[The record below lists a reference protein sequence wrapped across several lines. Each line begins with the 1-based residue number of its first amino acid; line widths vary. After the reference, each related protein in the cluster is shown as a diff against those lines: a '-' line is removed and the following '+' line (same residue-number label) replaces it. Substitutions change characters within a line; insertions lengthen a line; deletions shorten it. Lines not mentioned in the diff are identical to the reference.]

1 MSKGSISRK
10 SHYISRIGVHTMR
23 ITVLTKTKLVLILLL
38 SACIPT
44 GYTRGYSEQ
53 GIREMDMQAAVNE
66 SNFGKY
72 SPPVQVSFV
81 REYGDDLE
89 RLVSQLPGETLLD
102 NRWTRLYKK
111 QLGIELRYDWIARG
125 DVYGQKLG
133 VSLAAGRIPDIVRV
147 NPYQLRQLSNA
158 GLIQDL
164 SEVYQSYASPLAK
177 SILEAEGSGPFDAA
191 TIDGKLMAIPETA
204 SSIETAQYLWI
215 RTDWLERL
223 ELQPPE
229 TMEDV
234 LNISKAFT
242 EEDPDG
248 NGKSDTFGL
257 ALTNHLWDP
266 VMGAA
271 GLMAGYGAY
280 PNIWIKNEEGGLVF
294 GGIQPEVRNALQAL
308 QNMYLDG
315 QFDPDFSYKKGTN
328 EARLIQNGTIGML
341 YGEQWTPFMIQ
352 LSRETDSEAE
362 WRAFPIVAESGKLAK
377 VPLRTNTWQ
386 YFAVRKDYAHP
397 EVIMKLMNLHLE
409 TNWGEHAQ
417 YETYYNDDSKAVWM
431 LSPVN
436 PFPGTKNLD
445 AYRQLHEANRTGDL
459 SVLQEEALTIKN
471 RMDAYTEESVE
482 SGWGWNQTYGPSG
495 AFSIAD
501 AYERKG
507 QLLYDQFTGGITETM
522 VDRQII
528 LNDLQLEAYLNIIL
542 GSPIEEFDQFVASWR
557 KLGGDQITAEVNAWL
572 NTKTTLER

>member
-1 MSKGSISRK
+1 MVNID
-10 SHYISRIGVHTMR
+10 V
-23 ITVLTKTKLVLILLL
+23 
-38 SACIPT
+38 
-44 GYTRGYSEQ
+44 
-53 GIREMDMQAAVNE
+53 QAAENE
-66 SNFGKY
+66 PHVSKY
-72 SPPVQVSFV
+72 SSPVQVSFV
-81 REYGDDLE
+81 REVGDDLE
-89 RLVSQLPGETLLD
+89 QMLSQLPGESLLD
-102 NRWTRLYKK
+102 NRWTRLYEEK
-111 QLGIELRYDWIARG
+111 LGIQLQYDWIARG

-164 SEVYQSYASPLAK
+164 SEVYQTYASPFTK

-204 SSIETAQYLWI
+204 SSIESAQYLWI
-215 RTDWLERL
+215 RTDWLEH
-223 ELQPPE
+223 LQLDRPE

-234 LNISKAFT
+234 LEISKAFT
-242 EEDPDG
+242 ERDPDG
-248 NGKSDTFGL
+248 NGQRDTYGL

-266 VMGAA
+266 VMGAV

-280 PNIWIKNEEGGLVF
+280 PNIWIKDEDGRLVF
-294 GGIQPEVRNALQAL
+294 GGIQPEVRKALQVL
-308 QNMYLDG
+308 QTMYLEG
-315 QFDPDFSYKKGTN
+315 QLDPDFSYKKGTN
-328 EARLIQNGTIGML
+328 EARLIQNGNIGML

-352 LSRETDSEAE
+352 SSRENDPEAE
-362 WRAFPIVAESGKLAK
+362 WQAFPILAESGKLAK
-377 VPLRTNTWQ
+377 VQLRTNTWQ
-386 YFAVRKDYAHP
+386 YFAVRKDYPHP

-431 LSPVN
+431 LSPVT

-445 AYRQLHEANRTGDL
+445 AYRQIQEANRSGNP
-459 SVLQEEALTIKN
+459 SVLQEEASAIQK
-471 RMDAYTEESVE
+471 RIEAYTEENVE

-495 AFSIAD
+495 ALSIAD
-501 AYERKG
+501 GYERNG

-542 GSPIEEFDQFVASWR
+542 GRPIEEFDLFVDNWL

-572 NTKTTLER
+572 NTKTALEH

>member
-1 MSKGSISRK
+1 
-10 SHYISRIGVHTMR
+10 MR
-23 ITVLTKTKLVLILLL
+23 ITVLIRTKLVVILLL
-38 SACIPT
+38 SACIPS
-44 GYTRGYSEQ
+44 GHTRGYSGQ
-53 GIREMDMQAAVNE
+53 DIVGTDVQAAENE
-66 SNFGKY
+66 PHFSKY
-72 SPPVQVSFV
+72 SSPVQVSFV
-81 REYGDDLE
+81 RESGDDLE
-89 RLVSQLPGETLLD
+89 RMISQLPGETLLD
-102 NRWTRLYKK
+102 NRWSRLYEEK
-111 QLGIELRYDWIARG
+111 LGIQLQYDWIARG

-133 VSLAAGRIPDIVRV
+133 VSLAAGRIPDIVKV

-164 SEVYQSYASPLAK
+164 SEVYSTYASPLAK
-177 SILEAEGSGPFDAA
+177 SILEAEGRGPFDAA

-223 ELQPPE
+223 QLHPPE

-234 LNISKAFT
+234 LEISKAFT
-242 EEDPDG
+242 YRDPDG
-248 NGKSDTFGL
+248 NGQQDTYGL

-280 PNIWIKNEEGGLVF
+280 PNIWVKDANGNLVY
-294 GGIQPEVRNALQAL
+294 GGIQPEVRKALQVL
-308 QNMYLDG
+308 QNLYLDD
-315 QFDPDFSYKKGTN
+315 QLDPDFGYKRGAY

-341 YGEQWTPFMIQ
+341 YGEQWTPFMIKS
-352 LSRETDSEAE
+352 SRDNDPDAE
-362 WRAFPIVAESGKLAK
+362 WQAFPIVAESGHMAK

-409 TNWGEHAQ
+409 TNWGEQAQ
-417 YETYYNDDSKAVWM
+417 YETYYNDDSEAVWM
-431 LSPVN
+431 LSPVT

-445 AYRQLHEANRTGDL
+445 AYRQISEASRSGDP
-459 SVLQEEALTIKN
+459 SGLQEEAAAIQKRIEAYIKE
-471 RMDAYTEESVE
+471 DVE

-501 AYERKG
+501 GYERNG
-507 QLLYDQFTGGITETM
+507 QLLYDQFTGGITDTM
-522 VDRQII
+522 IDRQMI

-542 GSPIEEFDQFVASWR
+542 GNPIEEFDQFVDNWR
-557 KLGGDQITAEVNAWL
+557 KLGGDQITTEVNAWL
-572 NTKTTLER
+572 NSKTTLEH